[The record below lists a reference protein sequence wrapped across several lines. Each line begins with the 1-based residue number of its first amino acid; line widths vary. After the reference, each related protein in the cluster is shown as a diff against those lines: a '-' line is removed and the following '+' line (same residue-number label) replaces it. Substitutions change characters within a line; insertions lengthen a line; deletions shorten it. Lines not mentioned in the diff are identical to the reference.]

1 MAIPDPARTRRTAGR
16 AHASPGARWLVAG
29 CALLAAAAAAAPLDP
44 PAGDP
49 LTTTDATGWLRTFT
63 PTGSID
69 PGNAFFQSLGSNGR
83 SCNSCHRQEDAW
95 SLTPAG
101 VQARFEASGGTDPLF
116 RPVDGAD
123 SPLADVSTVDARRA
137 AYSMLLQRAVLR
149 VGIGIP
155 AGAEFT
161 LDAVDDPYGFAS
173 AAQLSLFRRPL
184 PATNLG
190 YLSAVMW
197 DGRETA
203 GAFVPPMDAGAQQAN
218 LVASLRSQALHAI
231 AGHAEGAIPPSEDDL
246 EEIVAFEIGLTT
258 AQVRDD
264 RAGLLNA
271 DDALGGPRILA
282 NQRYYIGIND
292 TLGGNPTGAPFD
304 PAAMGLFNAWDAPAV
319 PATVAGVRQARA
331 AVARGEQL
339 FNTRVFQITGVGGLN
354 DALGIDAIAGT
365 CSTCHNAPN
374 VGNHSVTLPLDLGVS
389 AAAVRTPDLPLY
401 TLRNIA
407 TGETVQTTDPGRA
420 LITGRWADMGKFKGP
435 ILRGLAGRAPYFH
448 NGAAASIEDA
458 IDFYDTRFSIGFTG
472 RERQDLAAFL
482 RSL

>member
-1 MAIPDPARTRRTAGR
+1 MAGR
-16 AHASPGARWLVAG
+16 LHAWPDVRWLVAG
-29 CALLAAAAAAAPLDP
+29 CALIAAAAAAAPLDP
-44 PAGDP
+44 PADDP
-49 LTTTDATGWLRTFT
+49 LTTSDASGWLRTFT
-63 PTGSID
+63 ATGSID
-69 PGNAFFQSLGSNGR
+69 PDNAFFQSLGSNGR
-83 SCNSCHRQEDAW
+83 SCNTCHRQEDAW

-123 SPLADVSTVDARRA
+123 SPLADVSSVDARRT
-137 AYSMLLQRAVLR
+137 AYSMLLRRAVLR

-155 AGAEFT
+155 AGAEFS

-197 DGRETA
+197 DGRESA
-203 GAFVPPMDAGAQQAN
+203 GAFVPPMDAGVQQAN

-231 AGHAEGAIPPSEDDL
+231 AGHAEGTVPPSEDDL
-246 EEIVAFEIGLTT
+246 EEIVAFETGLTT

-304 PAAMGLFNAWDAPAV
+304 PVAMGLFAAWDAPAV
-319 PATVAGVRQARA
+319 PASAAGVRQARA
-331 AVARGEQL
+331 AVARGERV

-354 DALGIDAIAGT
+354 DALGVGAIAGT

-374 VGNHSVTLPLDLGVS
+374 VGNHSVTLPLDLGIS

-420 LITGRWADMGKFKGP
+420 LVTGRWADIGKFKGP

-458 IDFYDTRFSIGFTG
+458 IDFYDTRFSIGFTA

-482 RSL
+482 RAL